1 MVGGGEVDWYA
12 SELFDVSVAVELGAV
27 VGGDGFEQRGVA
39 VDELEKAVVEG
50 RGGAIGE
57 FPDQNTARQ
66 SLDEAEDAVLAARA
80 DDGIHLPV
88 TDLSAWFHGRR
99 SLGDVPFAGY
109 FASFFMGAV
118 SLPILRSLAQ
128 VPIESS
134 SPSLVLPDVLVDRFM
149 AHAEQV
155 IASQKAA
162 DLLGAE
168 ILSDE
173 LFDQLPVF
181 RCQSTVARGAFPP
194 SAGLF
199 LRSAVAI
206 AAVISTAI
214 ALELSIDRA
223 AVPAQTLRNCSAG
236 EVLLSE
242 CR

>member
-1 MVGGGEVDWYA
+1 M
-12 SELFDVSVAVELGAV
+12 
-27 VGGDGFEQRGVA
+27 
-39 VDELEKAVVEG
+39 
-50 RGGAIGE
+50 
-57 FPDQNTARQ
+57 
-66 SLDEAEDAVLAARA
+66 
-80 DDGIHLPV
+80 
-88 TDLSAWFHGRR
+88 
-99 SLGDVPFAGY
+99 PFAGY

-118 SLPILRSLAQ
+118 SLSILRSLAQ
-128 VPIESS
+128 MPIESS
-134 SPSLVLPDVLVDRFM
+134 SLSLVLPDVLVDGFM

-181 RCQSTVARGAFPP
+181 RCQSAVARRAFPP

-206 AAVISTAI
+206 AAVISTAV
-214 ALELSIDRA
+214 ALELSIDGA
-223 AVPAQTLRNCSAG
+223 AVSAQALRNCSAG